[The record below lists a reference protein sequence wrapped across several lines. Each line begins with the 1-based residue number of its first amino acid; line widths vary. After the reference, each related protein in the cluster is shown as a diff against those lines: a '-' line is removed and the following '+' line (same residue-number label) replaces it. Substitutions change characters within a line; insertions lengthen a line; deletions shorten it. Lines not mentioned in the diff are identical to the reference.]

1 VNSKDLLRTWGK
13 ILSGRRPLLSIE
25 ITRECPLRCPGCYAY
40 EDNHVGEGINLRQL
54 ADKKGDALVQGVLR
68 VVDQYRPL
76 HLSIV
81 GGDPLVR
88 FRELEVL
95 LPQLDA
101 RGLPVQLVT
110 SAFREIPKSWAQ
122 LRTLSVSVSVDGLQ
136 PEHDVRRKPAT
147 YERILKNIQGHSVTI
162 HCTVTAPMVQR
173 SGYLDEFLA
182 FWTAKEET
190 RRVWISFFTPQRGA
204 SDPEILSPEQREQAV
219 CDLLRLREMYPKLDM
234 SASLIREFLHP
245 PSSPE
250 ECIFAQTTDIVSAD
264 LKTKIVP
271 CQFGGE
277 PDCSQCGCM
286 ASMGLA
292 SVGHLRVVPG
302 ISVAGVLNASRRVGN
317 ALKVFTARRKSQR
330 ADSSPLTQIT
340 MQKDASPA
348 DGMRNFSELP
358 EYPTHQV
365 QKR

>member
-1 VNSKDLLRTWGK
+1 VNSRHLFRTWGC
-13 ILSGRRPLLSIE
+13 ILAGRRPLLSIE

-40 EDNHVGEGINLRQL
+40 DDNHVGEGINLRQL
-54 ADKKGDALVQGVLR
+54 ADKKGEALVQGVLWA
-68 VVDQYRPL
+68 VDQYRPL

-88 FRELEVL
+88 FRELEIL

-110 SAFREIPKSWAQ
+110 SAFREIPKSWSQ
-122 LRTLSVSVSVDGLQ
+122 LRNLNIAVSVDGLQ
-136 PEHDVRRKPAT
+136 PEHDIRRKPAT
-147 YERILKNIQGHSVTI
+147 YDRILKNIQGHAVTI
-162 HCTVTAPMVQR
+162 HCTVTAQMVQR
-173 SGYLDEFLA
+173 AGYLDEFLA
-182 FWTAKEET
+182 FWAAKQET

-204 SDPEILSPEQREQAV
+204 SDPEILSPEQRLQAV
-219 CDLLRLREMYPKLDM
+219 SDLLRLRELYPKLDM

-271 CQFGGE
+271 CQFGGD

-286 ASMGLA
+286 ASMALA
-292 SVGHLRVVPG
+292 SVGQIRLVRG
-302 ISVAGVLNASRRVGN
+302 ITVAHVLNGSRRIGS
-317 ALKVFTARRKSQR
+317 ALKTLARRRQPER
-330 ADSSPLTQIT
+330 VDSRTLTQIT
-340 MQKDASPA
+340 LQRDVAPGDDMRQFPDRPA
-348 DGMRNFSELP
+348 ANG
-358 EYPTHQV
+358 
-365 QKR
+365 